1 MINIGIFTAV
11 YFVLN
16 LVIAAVMGFIPV
28 VNMLIPL
35 VSSMILG
42 IPMMLYFTRIKKRGM
57 VLITYII
64 YGGILTLAGVGV
76 WTLLAGSICALVA
89 ELILKKGGYQSS
101 RLAIF
106 SYALCCIGANANILQ
121 FASLS
126 GKQMADKVAYYG
138 QDYMDTM
145 TGYFSHAW
153 MIPLMMLSAFL
164 GGLIGGTI
172 GKKILKK
179 HFVRSGMV

>member
-1 MINIGIFTAV
+1 MNKTEEKLNGKDMINIGIFTAV

-89 ELILKKGGYQSS
+89 
-101 RLAIF
+101 
-106 SYALCCIGANANILQ
+106 N
-121 FASLS
+121 
-126 GKQMADKVAYYG
+126 
-138 QDYMDTM
+138 
-145 TGYFSHAW
+145 
-153 MIPLMMLSAFL
+153 
-164 GGLIGGTI
+164 
-172 GKKILKK
+172 
-179 HFVRSGMV
+179 